1 MPPIAL
7 IVAAHGNLAPAL
19 LDSAAMIAGTIE
31 KAAAITFAP
40 SEGPDDLLA
49 KYDAAVSQLG
59 ETDVLFLVDLFG
71 GSPYNAAAR
80 FVAPRSGSADILT
93 GVNLPIL
100 IEVLARRQRSGVT
113 LTKLVKAGQLA
124 GQASVRV
131 FSESYTPT
139 TTTTTSSE
147 EGDEL

>member
-1 MPPIAL
+1 M
-7 IVAAHGNLAPAL
+7 N
-19 LDSAAMIAGTIE
+19 
-31 KAAAITFAP
+31 
-40 SEGPDDLLA
+40 
-49 KYDAAVSQLG
+49 QLG

-80 FVAPRSGSADILT
+80 FVAPRGSADILT

-139 TTTTTSSE
+139 TTTTSSE

>member
-1 MPPIAL
+1 MPTVAL

-19 LDSAAMIAGTIE
+19 LESAAMIAGTIE

-49 KYDAAVSQLG
+49 KYESAVAELG
-59 ETDVLFLVDLFG
+59 ETEVLFLVDLFG

-80 FVAPRSGSADILT
+80 FVAPRGDADIVT
-93 GVNLPIL
+93 GVSLPIL
-100 IEVLARRQRSGVT
+100 IEVLGRRRRAGVP
-113 LTKLVKAGQLA
+113 LAKLVKAAQQA
-124 GQASVRV
+124 GQAGVRV
-131 FSESYTPT
+131 FSESFSKAS
-139 TTTTTSSE
+139 TTTSSE

>member
-19 LDSAAMIAGTIE
+19 LESAAMIAGTIE

-49 KYDAAVSQLG
+49 KYEEAVNQLG

-80 FVAPRSGSADILT
+80 FVAPRGSADILT

-139 TTTTTSSE
+139 TTTTSSE